1 MKTRL
6 VALVLVLLWS
16 TGTALGWGQLGHRV
30 VGEVAWKH
38 LTPKAQKRVASVLGD
53 ESLALSS
60 TWMDFIKSNPEKKH
74 MDAWHYCTV
83 CNGCS
88 YADSMRP
95 KEGDIIGTLERL
107 LVELETKKFTDGD
120 EKQALRMLVHLVGD
134 LHQPLHVGQPGD
146 RGGNDFKVK
155 WFGQSTNLH
164 TVWDTHLIDDYGL
177 SYTELAKA
185 VDRYGADTVRQW
197 QATTVRD
204 WALESRVLRETLYP
218 AEDKTSL
225 SYRYSYDYLDDAH
238 LRLAQAGIR
247 LAGLLNRIYG

>member
-1 MKTRL
+1 MKNRII
-6 VALVLVLLWS
+6 ALVIGLAFGS
-16 TGTALGWGQLGHRV
+16 TSVWAWGQLGHRV
-30 VGEVAWKH
+30 VGEVAWNH
-38 LTPKAQKRVASVLGD
+38 LTPKAQKKVSAVLGD

-60 TWMDFIKSNPEKKH
+60 TWMDFIKSDPAQKH
-74 MDAWHYCTV
+74 RDPWHYCTV

-88 YADSMRP
+88 YHDSLRP

-107 LVELETKKFTDGD
+107 LNELETKKFTDGT
-120 EKQALRMLVHLVGD
+120 EKEALRMVVHLVGD

-164 TVWDTHLIDDYGL
+164 TVWDTYLIDDYGL
-177 SYTELAKA
+177 SFTELARA
-185 VDRYGADTVRQW
+185 VDHYGADTVRQW

-204 WALESRVLRETLYP
+204 WANESRVLRETIYP
-218 AEDKTSL
+218 AEDKTNL
-225 SYRYSYDYLDDAH
+225 SYRYSYDHLEEAK

-247 LAGLLNRIYG
+247 LAGILNKIYG